1 MRERER
7 ARMNTFRFVVEK
19 HYKVEAD
26 NYDEAIAKIN
36 SEQEYQFVVD
46 ESWQILEGERTNE
59 ATN

>member
-1 MRERER
+1 MS
-7 ARMNTFRFVVEK
+7 TFRFVMEK

-46 ESWQILEGERTNE
+46 ESWQILEGEAN
-59 ATN
+59 AHSQF